1 MRVHSPKVSRVS
13 FTSEDGPQ
21 FFYDNEE
28 KRLWK
33 FNVSSREFHPYKGE
47 LHIRD
52 GQVVLGKAP
61 ASKPIC
67 VDTVLDDAIPA
78 TQPLKKAKVGAGVGF
93 QADVPV
99 TQPDTLLDDDV
110 PATQLDKKPR
120 VGAGGAAPPW
130 VISERGLDAALVGLI
145 VPTPEGQQQVARRL
159 TTYTLQDWP
168 IIDNNRV
175 LPANFD
181 GEHHAVFIRLP
192 EEALP
197 RGDVPMKGRHN
208 FTVTGAN
215 GAAVQIQLQ
224 NKLFR
229 ALALPGGGR
238 FQVKHDDGTS
248 TKPNVTF
255 ATHST
260 VQGAWQVMLEKLG
273 ATHLDD

>member
-1 MRVHSPKVSRVS
+1 M
-13 FTSEDGPQ
+13 
-21 FFYDNEE
+21 
-28 KRLWK
+28 
-33 FNVSSREFHPYKGE
+33 SSREFHPYKGE
-47 LHIRD
+47 FYISD

-61 ASKPIC
+61 ASKLTC
-67 VDTVLDDAIPA
+67 VDTLLDDAVPA
-78 TQPLKKAKVGAGVGF
+78 TQPDTLRGKRPRV
-93 QADVPV
+93 DVPATQPDTSLDDAV
-99 TQPDTLLDDDV
+99 PATQPDTLLG
-110 PATQLDKKPR
+110 KRPR

-130 VISERGLDAALVGLI
+130 VISEPSLDAALVGLD
-145 VPTPEGQQQVARRL
+145 VPTPEGQQQVAKRL

-168 IIDNNRV
+168 IIDHNRV

-181 GEHHAVFIRLP
+181 GEHRAVFIRLP

-197 RGDVPMKGRHN
+197 RGDGPMSRGRHN

-238 FQVKHDDGTS
+238 FQVKHEDGTS